1 MIIELSRQECNAAV
15 EVVLHRTKMM
25 SNILFQLH
33 RHLFVILWYFDVI
46 IASKRKHLMGSMFSR
61 GEVKLDVV
69 INSRENT
76 KAQVSKVF
84 WI

>member
-1 MIIELSRQECNAAV
+1 
-15 EVVLHRTKMM
+15 
-25 SNILFQLH
+25 
-33 RHLFVILWYFDVI
+33 
-46 IASKRKHLMGSMFSR
+46 MFSR